1 MKNNKKQS
9 NLKNKIAGIVNF
21 LTLGIWHL
29 KVKERPKHEFF
40 LITALTYYTLL
51 SIVPILALAFGI
63 AKGFNF
69 DTKLRTQLL
78 NSFDARIVVATN
90 VVPGYAV
97 VTHSTLYSKK
107 SWTSLIKH
115 LIVLAE
121 ALSRVSVS
129 LCSFGRLLKS
139 SDRSNIRLTRFGG
152 LKKQDIL
159 GESLLIIFQL

>member
-9 NLKNKIAGIVNF
+9 NLKSKIAGIVNF
-21 LTLGIWHL
+21 LTLGIWHV

-40 LITALTYYTLL
+40 LITVLRIIILSLKEFNKDLCQLRASALTYYTLL

-97 VTHSTLYSKK
+97 VTNYTKWVENQKPKMLITYDYVQKTNAYDSNSSRCYS
-107 SWTSLIKH
+107 
-115 LIVLAE
+115 
-121 ALSRVSVS
+121 R
-129 LCSFGRLLKS
+129 GNR
-139 SDRSNIRLTRFGG
+139 
-152 LKKQDIL
+152 
-159 GESLLIIFQL
+159 